1 MRTLNALFVATI
13 QGLIAVIAAA
23 VLFIGCAR
31 LEGWGMVVWSIP
43 GTSARAG
50 SIVPVYLRSN
60 ISKSYLIGLPDDQR
74 TKMEVPFAYI
84 EFYRSR
90 NAAGARAKEYAEFAP
105 LYMIAGRDG
114 LPIRDRPSVSARRVY
129 RLRLGETVKV
139 LARAQGEAVFT
150 GGSALPGE
158 WYQVQ
163 AQDGTRGYVFSN
175 TMTLYSEEKGGRA
188 PVMAGTS
195 VPNSAL
201 LDLLYAKPWRPAYYQ
216 IALDDDTVDPDLFSL
231 QFGLFADA
239 KNSQIRI
246 SLPGYSN
253 VYKFKSVSSAGD
265 WLQFEGSP
273 LRIRF
278 ESEGSIIAEWQG
290 IDPVLPEE
298 GWANGMSAARFIR
311 IDSSIESVRAAD
323 DARRTAELKSFFAR
337 WEQKT
342 QSHLRQVSF
351 MSEKAGILTIDSRGM
366 FEWSHFDQLP
376 AGFAPEQTGDSI
388 QGIIRFGL
396 HLGESLSSAWT
407 GGFSLIVGDTDKS
420 SRYDYVYRVEGD
432 QLVVARAGDI
442 SLRGVTEDVKRGL
455 GPISLYIAVK

>member
-1 MRTLNALFVATI
+1 
-13 QGLIAVIAAA
+13 
-23 VLFIGCAR
+23 
-31 LEGWGMVVWSIP
+31 
-43 GTSARAG
+43 
-50 SIVPVYLRSN
+50 
-60 ISKSYLIGLPDDQR
+60 
-74 TKMEVPFAYI
+74 
-84 EFYRSR
+84 
-90 NAAGARAKEYAEFAP
+90 
-105 LYMIAGRDG
+105 
-114 LPIRDRPSVSARRVY
+114 
-129 RLRLGETVKV
+129 
-139 LARAQGEAVFT
+139 
-150 GGSALPGE
+150 
-158 WYQVQ
+158 
-163 AQDGTRGYVFSN
+163 
-175 TMTLYSEEKGGRA
+175 MTLYSEEKGGRA

-455 GPISLYIAVK
+455 GPIGLYIAVK